1 MKDREKTTLRQTK
14 KRRLEMYHAGQ
25 ERENMN
31 TKWNTVEV
39 YSISKD
45 EVITENTSR
54 LALRTP
60 EPVSLSEG
68 LRVCAEYEQMGHVV
82 ELRKTS

>member
-1 MKDREKTTLRQTK
+1 MKDREKTTTL
-14 KRRLEMYHAGQ
+14 Q

-45 EVITENTSR
+45 TVVRENTSR

-68 LRVCAEYEQMGHVV
+68 LRVCAEYESRGHVV

>member
-1 MKDREKTTLRQTK
+1 MKDREKTTL
-14 KRRLEMYHAGQ
+14 HPVQ
-25 ERENMN
+25 ERENLN

-39 YSISKD
+39 YSIQKD
-45 EVITENTSR
+45 EVVRETTSR

-68 LRVCAEYEQMGHVV
+68 LRVCAEYESRGHVV

>member
-1 MKDREKTTLRQTK
+1 MKDREKTTTTPT
-14 KRRLEMYHAGQ
+14 EEVYYHLHTGG
-25 ERENMN
+25 EREDMN

>member
-1 MKDREKTTLRQTK
+1 MKDREKTTL
-14 KRRLEMYHAGQ
+14 H

-45 EVITENTSR
+45 TVVRENTSR
-54 LALRTP
+54 LTKRTP

-68 LRVCAEYEQMGHVV
+68 LRVCAEYESRGHVV